1 MRLLIPKSFQRAFF
15 ALLLFCASLWYAIGW
30 LSKLEPLGYLRVVA
44 PTEGTYEVYRI
55 ESEVPLQFVSEQM
68 GKLNEDL
75 PLTPGSYLILAD
87 CSSKTV
93 IITPGKTETLISHEV
108 SFVPPHPPK
117 ETDKFSIQ
125 CNRYAETRSRQH
137 LTNRYTLHVLDGKRD
152 LLVGM
157 VPMVIDFPDE
167 GASHEPRKL
176 VYNLSALQVSSYED
190 MKLKTSFFVSPV
202 GGMIAI
208 TESQEFGQWQF
219 LLPGSYHLEVNGT
232 KMEVTLKEGEVRTV
246 TPAFLR
252 VSTPPHIDLEL
263 SSQIRGNPI
272 YVQLN
277 QDHWLDLGEVY
288 PVLPGSVSLRL
299 NGSSEPYN
307 LTLEEGQFVDTTA
320 RSVIVNSDCSPWEWA
335 CLGNTP
341 VYLYE
346 PGRLYP
352 FAEGVTDVPLLFF
365 KNEDVLVG
373 VQGSRGLHYRVSA
386 KQQSTSLQL
395 GKVRFIPTPM
405 AKAGAITDLVRI
417 EAAAPPFGGESLD
430 VIFDRETEMPVIAGT
445 YFFAQYISTHDGDRR
460 RKRDYVTI
468 RPHRTVEIPFTV
480 FVPEKKLAQME
491 ENRKKSDAVRE
502 RHAVKKY
509 FSRFHPAIPSRY
521 N

>member
-1 MRLLIPKSFQRAFF
+1 MRLLIPKSFQRGFLT
-15 ALLLFCASLWYAIGW
+15 ALILCASLWYAIGW
-30 LSKLEPLGYLRVVA
+30 LSEHEPMGSLRVVA

-55 ESEVPLQFVSEQM
+55 ESEVPLQFVSEQI
-68 GKLNEDL
+68 GKFNEDL
-75 PLTPGSYLILAD
+75 PLVPGSYLILAD

-93 IITPGKTETLISHEV
+93 IITPEKTETVVSHEV

-137 LTNRYTLHVLDGKRD
+137 LTNRYTLHVLEGKRD

-157 VPMVIDFPDE
+157 VPMVIDFPAE
-167 GASHEPRKL
+167 GNQPRKL
-176 VYNLSALQVSSYED
+176 SYNLSALQVSSYEN

-208 TESQEFGQWQF
+208 TEPQEFGQWQF
-219 LLPGSYHLEVNGT
+219 LLPGSYHIEVNGT
-232 KMEVTLKEGEVRTV
+232 KMDVALKENEVRTI

-252 VSTPPHIDLEL
+252 VSAPPHIDLEL

-288 PVLPGSVSLRL
+288 PVLPGTVSLRL
-299 NGSSEPYN
+299 NGSSEPHTLN
-307 LTLEEGQFVDTTA
+307 LEEGQLVESTT
-320 RSVIVNSDCSPWEWA
+320 RSVIVSSDCSPWEWA

-341 VYLYE
+341 IYLYE
-346 PGRLYP
+346 PGKLYP
-352 FAEGVTDVPLLFF
+352 FAEGVTDVPILFF
-365 KNEDVLVG
+365 QDAEILVS
-373 VQGSRGLHYRVSA
+373 VQGSRGLFYKVGA
-386 KQQSTSLQL
+386 KQQTTSLQL
-395 GKVRFIPTPM
+395 GKVRFIPTPT
-405 AKAGAITDLVRI
+405 AKGGAITDLARL
-417 EAAAPPFGGESLD
+417 EATGAPVAGESLD

-445 YFFAQYISTHDGDRR
+445 YFFAQYIASNDSDRR
-460 RKRDYVTI
+460 RKRDYVTV

-480 FVPEKKLAQME
+480 FVAEKKLAQME
-491 ENRKKSDAVRE
+491 EARKKSEAVRE
-502 RHAVKKY
+502 RRNVKKY
-509 FSRFHPAIPSRY
+509 FSRFHPAIPPKY